1 MTTWKT
7 LKTIVLSDIKL
18 IWHSRKGW
26 RTDQWLPGVRRW
38 SDYKGEAWEKFG
50 LFCIFT
56 VWVGPQI
63 YVYVENHRSV
73 LIEVPPQKT
82 TSNFKK
88 ITATHWK
95 WFLLY
100 FIHHFQVFVA
110 EEFSGYLTL
119 PSYQN
124 WAASWYFEPF
134 ISRPLPP
141 SSPATHSHVHTL
153 DLTAINYCTSEICCK
168 IQGAGGGR

>member
-1 MTTWKT
+1 M
-7 LKTIVLSDIKL
+7 V
-18 IWHSRKGW
+18 
-26 RTDQWLPGVRRW
+26 
-38 SDYKGEAWEKFG
+38 YKGEAWEKFG

-56 VWVGPQI
+56 VLVVPQI
-63 YVYVENHRSV
+63 YVYVETHRSV
-73 LIEVPPQKT
+73 YAPPKKKLHLI
-82 TSNFKK
+82 KK
-88 ITATHWK
+88 ISATHWK

-110 EEFSGYLTL
+110 EEYSGYLTL

-153 DLTAINYCTSEICCK
+153 DLTAINYCTSEICHHSAKPLSTPSTGVMFPQRAFGNVWTHLCLSWLG
-168 IQGAGGGR
+168 QDG